1 VKFAALDDISP
12 EVYKIDL
19 NNFAPRVGI
28 AWQPSFLPGTVIR
41 AGGGTY
47 YPTENAIYEL
57 FAFTAPGVAIVQ
69 SITNSASVTPT

>member
-1 VKFAALDDISP
+1 MKFAALDDISP